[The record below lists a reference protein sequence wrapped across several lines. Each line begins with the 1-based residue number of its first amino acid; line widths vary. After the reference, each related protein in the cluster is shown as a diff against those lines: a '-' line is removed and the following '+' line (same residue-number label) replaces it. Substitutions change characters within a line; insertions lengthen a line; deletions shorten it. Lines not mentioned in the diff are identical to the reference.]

1 LIERVGY
8 SQCYSFKY
16 SPRPGTPAAAL
27 DNQVPESVKSER
39 LYILQDLIAKQQ
51 LSFNQSMSGKVL
63 SILLQKSGKK
73 EGQLIGKSPYMQSV
87 FVSAPKEIEG
97 EIVNV
102 EIINGLQ
109 NSLAGILI

>member
-1 LIERVGY
+1 
-8 SQCYSFKY
+8 
-16 SPRPGTPAAAL
+16 
-27 DNQVPESVKSER
+27 
-39 LYILQDLIAKQQ
+39 
-51 LSFNQSMSGKVL
+51 MSGKVL

-109 NSLAGILI
+109 NSLAGVLI